1 MGNEVETNGEIIG
14 GETIAARIQEGDA
27 IRDVR
32 IRREKRAGR
41 EEVSEWIRFDV
52 TRPRLMS

>member
-1 MGNEVETNGEIIG
+1 MTEIIG